1 MVSDSCCSCSIL
13 SYGHVVLFHFL
24 FHSQYARPQLLLFMF
39 KHGHYDEACSLFLQ
53 SNLPSL
59 QLEGGGAGSTSSI
72 QRSDSLANDYG
83 SVDDLCDLCI
93 GYGAMSEL
101 AGTLKSNIESPTVQQ
116 DQIMR
121 EHVLNLLV
129 RICNYCETHRHF
141 NYLYQFLVC
150 FFSFFCI
157 CVCVYCIIYFVTN
170 FKAKAS
176 QNSPQ
181 YN

>member
-1 MVSDSCCSCSIL
+1 MGMLFYSI
-13 SYGHVVLFHFL
+13 FL

-53 SNLPSL
+53 SNFPSL
-59 QLEGGGAGSTSSI
+59 QLEGGGAASTSSI

-116 DQIMR
+116 DQIMK
-121 EHVLNLLV
+121 EHVLNLLI

-150 FFSFFCI
+150 FFFLFSFFCI
-157 CVCVYCIIYFVTN
+157 CVCVYRIIYFATN
-170 FKAKAS
+170 FTEKAS